1 MPTIRDATE
10 QAAFDDALRSTKP
23 LIVDFYTPQCTLC
36 KKLEPMLAVFGQECR
51 DTIDV
56 IKVDA
61 AANLSVAAKY
71 NVQGVPTLLVLSDG
85 KVLDRKSGFMTKSM
99 LRKWIDSVL

>member
-1 MPTIRDATE
+1 MPTVRDATE
-10 QAAFDDALRSTKP
+10 QADFDDALCSPKP
-23 LIVDFYTPQCTLC
+23 LVVDFYTPQCTLC
-36 KKLEPMLAVFGQECR
+36 KKLEPMLAVLGEDLG

-61 AANLSVAAKY
+61 AANLSIAAKY
-71 NVQGVPTLLVLSDG
+71 NVQGVPTLLVLDGG

>member
-1 MPTIRDATE
+1 MPTLPDATE
-10 QAAFDDALRSTKP
+10 QTAFDDALGSSMP

-36 KKLEPMLAVFGQECR
+36 RKLEPMLAVLGEELR
-51 DTIDV
+51 DTINV
-56 IKVDA
+56 VKVDA

-71 NVQGVPTLLVLSDG
+71 DVQGVPTLLLMENG

-99 LRKWIDSVL
+99 LRKWIDAVL